1 MNYFALLLVTLLAVG
16 QLADSA
22 VESPALVPAAQVL
35 ALQRQALHGKTYL
48 AIGDSLSVGSY
59 APSADRTF
67 PSRVA
72 AQLGMN
78 LVLMA
83 RSGAKAAWALPQ
95 LEAARGAGATLVTVE
110 LGTND
115 AGFHTPPADFA
126 RQYETILKAVSGP
139 GTRVLCVGSWL
150 PAADFDAMIQQ
161 ICERHGGS
169 FVSLDGFYD
178 VAGFHAQDDA
188 PTFRGR
194 ADWFHPGDAGHAA
207 IAAAVLT
214 SLKGRFWPETST
226 VDGPVNW
233 RGSRAE

>member
-1 MNYFALLLVTLLAVG
+1 MVVG
-16 QLADSA
+16 RPVDSA
-22 VESPALVPAAQVL
+22 MESPALVPAAQVL

-48 AIGDSLSVGSY
+48 AIGDSISVGSY

-67 PSRVA
+67 PSRIA
-72 AQLGMN
+72 TQLGMN

-83 RSGAKAAWALPQ
+83 RSGARAAWALPQ
-95 LEAARGAGATLVTVE
+95 LEGAQGAGAALVTVE

-126 RQYETILKAVSGP
+126 RQYETIVRAVSRP
-139 GTRVLCVGSWL
+139 GTRVLCIGSWL
-150 PAADFDAMIQQ
+150 PAPDFDATIQQ

-169 FVSLDGFYD
+169 FVSLDGFYGVD
-178 VAGFHAQDDA
+178 AFHAEDDA
-188 PTFRGR
+188 MTFRGR

-207 IAAAVLT
+207 IAAAVLAT
-214 SLKGRFWPETST
+214 LKGRYWPEAPASI
-226 VDGPVNW
+226 GSSNQ